1 MAIEKEKLVWMYR
14 TMVRHREFEN
24 RVALHFQ
31 IGDIP
36 GFVHLGQ
43 GEEAIGAG
51 ALAAIRPDDTLTS
64 THRTGHGHLLARG
77 ETMER
82 MMAEIFGRKTGIMK
96 GKGGCM
102 HFANI
107 DLGEMGATGLLGG
120 TLVIAAGMA
129 IAHRLRN
136 TDRVALCFF
145 GDGTSNNG
153 AFHEAL
159 NLVSA
164 WKLPAVY
171 ICENNRYG
179 ESTLIYDVVNVPQLA
194 DRAVGYNIPGV
205 HIDGNDPM
213 AVYEAVTHAV
223 ARARKGNGPTLIEA
237 ETCRWRGHYEG
248 DPQETYRKPGEV
260 EECKKR
266 DPIPRFRKKLIE
278 MGVLTDNE
286 ADRIQDEAV
295 KEVDKGVSFAKES
308 PYPDPVE
315 VTTDIY
321 A

>member
-1 MAIEKEKLVWMYR
+1 MTVEKEKLVWMYS
-14 TMVRHREFEN
+14 TMVRHREFED
-24 RVALHFQ
+24 RVLIHFRS
-31 IGDIP
+31 GDIS

-51 ALAAIRPDDTLTS
+51 ALAAVRPDDTFTS

-82 MMAEIFGRKTGIMK
+82 MMAELFGRKTGVMK

-120 TLVIAAGMA
+120 TLVIATGMA

-145 GDGTSNNG
+145 GDGTSNTG

-159 NLVSA
+159 NLASA
-164 WKLPAVY
+164 WKLAVVY
-171 ICENNRYG
+171 ICENNQYG
-179 ESTLIYDVVNVPQLA
+179 ESTLIYDVVNVTRLA
-194 DRAVGYNIPGV
+194 DRSVAYNIPGV
-205 HIDGNDPM
+205 YVDGNDPI
-213 AVYEAVTHAV
+213 AVYEAVVQAV
-223 ARARKGNGPTLIEA
+223 ARARKGQGPTLIEA
-237 ETCRWRGHYEG
+237 ETCRWYGHYEG
-248 DPQETYRKPGEV
+248 DSQETYRKPGEV
-260 EECKKR
+260 DECKKR

-278 MGVLTDNE
+278 MGVLTEKE
-286 ADRIQDEAV
+286 ADRIREEAV
-295 KEVDKGVSFAKES
+295 KEADEAVIFAQQS

-315 VTTDIY
+315 VTTDVY
-321 A
+321 V